1 LHETHCKF
9 HHLGVRKRPEG
20 GSLFHYS
27 AHGFVMPSA
36 GHRLR
41 LLAITLPL
49 VAAVLAGCSSTTESS
64 DLAATQRIRPAP
76 ADKYP
81 DFSQPLDSAM
91 TQMSDEE
98 AARQEVQLSAL
109 ARQRQAAS
117 ISAAEYRRRVEALR
131 LLGQQ
136 TEQ

>member
-1 LHETHCKF
+1 
-9 HHLGVRKRPEG
+9 
-20 GSLFHYS
+20 
-27 AHGFVMPSA
+27 MPSA

-41 LLAITLPL
+41 LLAATLPF
-49 VAAVLAGCSSTTESS
+49 VAAVLGGCSSTTASS
-64 DLAATQRIRPAP
+64 DLATTQRVRPAP

-91 TQMSDEE
+91 TQMSDDE
-98 AARQEVQLSAL
+98 AARQEAQLSAL
-109 ARQRQAAS
+109 ARQRQAGT
-117 ISAAEYRRRVEALR
+117 ISAAEYRRRVEELR